1 MKNLFQFISL
11 LALFLPALAAQ
22 TSLSQAAS
30 TQSNFGE
37 TKSLSLDSE
46 TYKTKRTVLLKLPAD
61 YERTKIDYPLVY
73 IMDAG
78 DRLKFDF
85 YCQTI
90 DNLVENEEMPPCIII
105 GVVAAEGRRNYE
117 FTPVS
122 TSPKQKD
129 YGGAT
134 QFLRYLQRDLLP
146 YIDGNYRT
154 SNYRLLIGHSF
165 GALFAAYALV
175 YNPDLFNSVV
185 AISPT
190 LWYNEGL
197 YISKLDSLAKKCP
210 SPHSFFFAV
219 GDEGETEN
227 SLRPSAIQLYENL
240 KARDCKQFH
249 WQLLEMHDKN
259 HRTTPLFA
267 VPEALAATFKPW
279 KIPLSL
285 QKSIETNTGDPLTL
299 LEKHADFRKK
309 YYNFSFDWSEND
321 YVYLMALP
329 YLENKNALKA
339 KATLQEALSH
349 YPNSSLILECQGD
362 LAVLQGENEQ
372 AKAYYETALQK
383 LLPKES
389 HFAAAINQKLAKLSE
404 AAAKRK

>member
-1 MKNLFQFISL
+1 MSHTSL
-11 LALFLPALAAQ
+11 LSLVFFILWVPKLFA
-22 TSLSQAAS
+22 
-30 TQSNFGE
+30 QSNFGE
-37 TKSLSLDSE
+37 TKSLSIESE
-46 TYKTKRTVLLKLPAD
+46 TYKTKRKIVVKIPTE
-61 YERTKIDYPLVY
+61 YERTKVDYPVVY

-90 DNLVENEEMPPCIII
+90 DNLVQNEEMPPVIII
-105 GVVAAEGRRNYE
+105 GIVASEGKRNYE
-117 FTPVS
+117 FTPAS
-122 TSPKQKD
+122 TNPKHKN
-129 YGGAT
+129 YGGAE
-134 QFLRYLQRDLLP
+134 QFLGYIQRDLIP

-165 GALFAAYALV
+165 GGLFATYALV
-175 YNPDLFNSVV
+175 RNSDLFNSVI

-190 LWYNEGL
+190 LWYNEGT
-197 YISKLDSLAKKCP
+197 YINKVDSLARKCP

-240 KARDCKQFH
+240 KTRDCKQFH

-279 KIPLSL
+279 KIPPAL
-285 QKSIETNTGDPLTL
+285 QKSIENKTGDPLTL

-309 YYNFSFDWSEND
+309 YYGLSFDWSEND

-329 YLENKNALKA
+329 YLDSKNTLKV
-339 KATLQEALSH
+339 KATLQEALQH
-349 YPNSSLILECQGD
+349 YPNSSLISECLGD
-362 LAVLQGENEQ
+362 LSVLQEDMEQ
-372 AKAYYETALQK
+372 AKAHYETALQK

-389 HFAAAINQKLAKLSE
+389 DFAIEIKGKLAKVSE
-404 AAAKRK
+404 VAAKRK